1 MPGRGPYG
9 VPFIPPPPPLFQ
21 PKVTWLKNSVE
32 IGADPKF
39 LSRHGLGVLSL
50 LIRRPGPFDGGT
62 YGCRAVNEM
71 GEATTECR
79 LDVRGEIWGWGG
91 VWGQLWGDMGRM
103 GSAMGDM
110 GSDME
115 GYGGMGSDMG
125 EYGWYRVR

>member
-1 MPGRGPYG
+1 MGFLWALCGAFLGSLWGSYGLSVGHSWGPCG
-9 VPFIPPPPPLFQ
+9 VPAGSLWGPIYSPPPLFQ

-79 LDVRGEIWGWGG
+79 LDVRGEIWGWGC
-91 VWGQLWGDMGRM
+91 
-103 GSAMGDM
+103 
-110 GSDME
+110 
-115 GYGGMGSDMG
+115 
-125 EYGWYRVR
+125 